1 MDFAELQ
8 GRIDALRS
16 FMDVS
21 RSTCGTIT
29 EVLDGVD
36 EVLSEVSTDFAPF
49 MSRTRRLRRL
59 YHNSERAIEETD
71 SALAK
76 YELAGAQE
84 DFLTRE
90 LPNTFGGREEYLSVL
105 RRLVDAIE
113 YLHASSAAQG
123 TAKQACAK
131 SKGVLA
137 KSIALLLDDFRYSL

>member
-49 MSRTRRLRRL
+49 MSRTRRLRGGWWWWVEQT
-59 YHNSERAIEETD
+59 SW
-71 SALAK
+71 
-76 YELAGAQE
+76 
-84 DFLTRE
+84 
-90 LPNTFGGREEYLSVL
+90 GGR
-105 RRLVDAIE
+105 
-113 YLHASSAAQG
+113 
-123 TAKQACAK
+123 
-131 SKGVLA
+131 
-137 KSIALLLDDFRYSL
+137 F